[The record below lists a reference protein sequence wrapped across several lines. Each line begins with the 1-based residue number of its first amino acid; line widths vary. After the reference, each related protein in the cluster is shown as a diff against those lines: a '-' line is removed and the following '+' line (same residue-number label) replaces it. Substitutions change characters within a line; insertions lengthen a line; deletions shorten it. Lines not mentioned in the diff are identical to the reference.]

1 MVWSAQKIPLALAAI
16 SKTAMFR
23 IAAVLV
29 VLALLVAWQFGF
41 VWPGTGTFG
50 VIHVDSP
57 EIYTRERLV
66 NDRYDQDHWLRQKL
80 KDLDAT
86 GNLVEGSVIT
96 ARLATV
102 SVGAPNGEGDN
113 QDAAVTQQ
121 VTQKEHTE
129 PAGQLAFGEEFHVK
143 MALRDEIR
151 QQILENM
158 LDDRHDLSGNSV
170 FGLKF
175 DSTIVPGARTT
186 SSAFVDVEIY
196 LADNK
201 GITQADPK
209 TNLPSYVVEYYAPG
223 TAANDASLES
233 WQALYAE
240 WLSDLQDRL
249 NEYASLLKSRG
260 NITCYRD
267 AEAAQW
273 GRTLA
278 MEALKLFGADR
289 SRVVVVDG
297 NGSLTIYPA
306 EFSRFFFLMAQL
318 PKSCSDQFR
327 IHVLAREESLYF
339 IPPPPPEVGAMIDAN
354 RWLYVGEFH
363 VPGSAAAGA
372 EANANGLCSVRDDQ
386 NAGKAPAT
394 NYAVVA
400 ANSRFASPQD
410 TDPFLLA
417 ELIAPLG
424 EGVSPRLFEFMR
436 LNHSIRKYPRAPKPA
451 LADIDPSAVGSMTV
465 AAGGPEVE
473 PECLVNYPLGLFNFI
488 ERISTSDSYTY
499 AVFPK
504 THKQVLTIRSQSQL
518 GGGGNLGASGVGN
531 ISYSEDA
538 SGSNATSVFIGY
550 GDGANADDEA
560 GPAENKQP
568 TVDRAA
574 PSGDLQRAARFGWI
588 ISPPAD
594 LGASGLAAPK
604 MRPIQRSEVA
614 LVSVPAWAREI
625 TIVTRT
631 GWLDEDAHERAA
643 LTVRRSEVVPLP
655 TDYEA
660 IDSIVVKKRLRREP
674 AIRDFEMGKSE
685 VVACEPAAI
694 LIPGYRLW
702 RSTVV
707 TIGAQTADR
716 ITVMPNMQGI
726 IAEFNEVS
734 IPPVGAVTANH
745 ITGERHM
752 DVHLQVWTSEG
763 VVRAEEA
770 VSVRLST
777 ASTPDGACKRAP

>member
-1 MVWSAQKIPLALAAI
+1 MAWSARDIPLALAAI
-16 SKTAMFR
+16 SKTAIFR
-23 IAAVLV
+23 MAAFLV
-29 VLALLVAWQFGF
+29 VVALLVAWQFGF

-80 KDLDAT
+80 RELDAT
-86 GNLVEGSVIT
+86 GNLVEGTVTT
-96 ARLATV
+96 ARSATV
-102 SVGAPNGEGDN
+102 SLGAPNEQGDN
-113 QDAAVTQQ
+113 HGAAVTQQ
-121 VTQKEHTE
+121 VTQ
-129 PAGQLAFGEEFHVK
+129 PAGQLAFGEEFNVK

-201 GITQADPK
+201 GITQIDPK
-209 TNLPSYVVEYYAPG
+209 TNLPNYVVEYYAPG
-223 TAANDASLES
+223 TAADDASIET
-233 WQALYAE
+233 WQALYTE

-249 NEYASLLKSRG
+249 NEYTSLLKKRG
-260 NITCYRD
+260 NITCHQD
-267 AEAAQW
+267 ADAAQW

-278 MEALKLFGADR
+278 MDALELFGADR
-289 SRVVVVDG
+289 SRVVVVDA

-318 PKSCSDQFR
+318 PKSCADQFR
-327 IHVLAREESLYF
+327 IHVLERQENLYF
-339 IPPPPPEVGAMIDAN
+339 IPPPPPGTMIDPN
-354 RWLYVGEFH
+354 RWLYVSEFQ
-363 VPGSAAAGA
+363 VPESAAAGS
-372 EANANGLCSVRDDQ
+372 EAQANGLCGVRGDQ
-386 NAGKAPAT
+386 NAGEAPAA

-400 ANSRFASPQD
+400 LNSRFASPRD

-424 EGVSPRLFEFMR
+424 DSVSPELFEFMR
-436 LNHSIRKYPRAPKPA
+436 LNRSIRRYPRLPKPA
-451 LADIDPSAVGSMTV
+451 LADIDPSDVGSMTV
-465 AAGGPEVE
+465 AAAAPEAE
-473 PECLVNYPLGLFNFI
+473 PECLANYPLGLFNFI

-504 THKQVLTIRSQSQL
+504 SQKQVLTIRSQSQL
-518 GGGGNLGASGVGN
+518 GGGGNLGASGAGN

-538 SGSNATSVFIGY
+538 SGSNATSVFVGY
-550 GDGANADDEA
+550 GDGANANDEA
-560 GPAENKQP
+560 GPTINKRA
-568 TVDRAA
+568 TVDMAG
-574 PSGDLQRAARFGWI
+574 PNGDLQRAARFGWI

-594 LGASGLAAPK
+594 LGATALARPK

-614 LVSVPAWAREI
+614 LVSVPAWAKEI
-625 TIVTRT
+625 TIVIRT
-631 GWLDEDAHERAA
+631 GWLDEDAREMAA

-726 IAEFNEVS
+726 IAEFNQVS
-734 IPPVGAVTANH
+734 VPPVGAIVADQINH
-745 ITGERHM
+745 ERHM
-752 DVHLQVWTSEG
+752 DVPLQVWTSEG
-763 VVRAEEA
+763 VVRAEKT
-770 VSVRLST
+770 VSVKLGA
-777 ASTPDGACKRAP
+777 ASTLDGACKRAP